1 MNMLLAFF
9 KLFIGAAVLSQNGK
23 DQQPCHELER
33 NCISVVSVVGQKPEL
48 TKEYGM
54 RTDYTDPLLRQDDV
68 MSPWGSTSESGLYE
82 DETVAEWLKREQS
95 RTV

>member
-1 MNMLLAFF
+1 MNMLFAFF
-9 KLFIGAAVLSQNGK
+9 KLFIGVAVLSQNGK

-54 RTDYTDPLLRQDDV
+54 RTDYTDPLLRQGDV

-82 DETVAEWLKREQS
+82 DETVAEWLKRQ
-95 RTV
+95 